1 MRKPSPP
8 QQPPTLYVLTRSGPP
23 VVFALALAAQLAGLA
38 LVVDGHAHG
47 HADEPWLLSLSGLG
61 LVLTA
66 IAAVIALVSVNRS
79 REQAAHTQSLLDD
92 AIEALPASVEIFD
105 ADDRIVAFN
114 QRLVEIYPHMLSHF
128 NRGASFEELLRASLA
143 CGGVP
148 DAVGREEAW
157 LAERMSSRS
166 AERARPKE
174 PILQRVHDNRWLRIH
189 ERHTPSGGVIGVR
202 LDVTDMIREQQRLAA
217 SQAHLQALIRA
228 AQNGVLTLDA
238 RGHVLE
244 LNPACEALF
253 GFSREELQGSH
264 LELLLGAGQAEKL
277 DVPRLVPTAL
287 VGAPREFSAR
297 HRSGQDLTLQ
307 LNVAE
312 VKTETTHLFVCI
324 ITDVSERKQQEMRL
338 RQANE
343 LLARQSTTDGLTGV
357 GNRRL
362 FDHSL
367 QLEWQRS
374 ARSGKPLALLMVDID
389 HFKQYNDHYG
399 HVAGDD
405 CLRRVAQL
413 LRQGAGRN
421 GETVCRYGGEEFT
434 LLLVDTDAAGAQ
446 VVAERCVESMHA
458 AALEHA
464 GSPLRDCL
472 SLSIG
477 VAARVGDAAQS
488 AVALVQAAD
497 TALYQAKQAGRAR
510 WALHQNESTAHD

>member
-1 MRKPSPP
+1 MNKPSPP
-8 QQPPTLYVLTRSGPP
+8 PPRPALSVLTRSGPP

-38 LVVDGHAHG
+38 LVVNGHADGHAHG
-47 HADEPWLLSLSGLG
+47 PWLLGLSGLG
-61 LVLTA
+61 LALTGVA
-66 IAAVIALVSVNRS
+66 GLIALVSVSRS
-79 REQAAHTQSLLDD
+79 RMQTARTQDLLDE

-114 QRLVEIYPHMLSHF
+114 QRLVDIYPHMLPHF
-128 NRGASFEELLRASLA
+128 KRHATFEELVQVSLDW
-143 CGGVP
+143 GGVP

-157 LAERMSSRS
+157 LADRLATHR
-166 AERARPKE
+166 AERTLHKE
-174 PILQRVHDNRWLRIH
+174 PLLQRVHDDRWLRIY
-189 ERHTPSGGVIGVR
+189 ERPTPSGGVIGVR
-202 LDVTDMIREQQRLAA
+202 LDVTDMIREQRRLAA

-228 AQNGVLTLDA
+228 AQNGVLTLDT

-244 LNPACEALF
+244 LNPACEVLF
-253 GFSREELQGSH
+253 GFSMAELQGSH
-264 LELLLGAGQAEKL
+264 IELLLGMGQAANLEA
-277 DVPRLVPTAL
+277 PRLEPTAL

-297 HRSGQDLTLQ
+297 HRSGHNLTLQ

-324 ITDVSERKQQEMRL
+324 ITDMTERKQQEMRL

-362 FDHSL
+362 FDQSL
-367 QLEWQRS
+367 HLEWQRS
-374 ARSGKPLALLMVDID
+374 ARSAQPLSLLMVDID

-413 LRQGAGRN
+413 LCQCAGRS

-434 LLLVDTDAAGAQ
+434 LLLVNTDAAGAQ
-446 VVAERCVESMHA
+446 VVAERCLDSMRA

-464 GSPLRDCL
+464 GSPLHACL

-477 VAARVGDAAQS
+477 VAARVGDPALPS
-488 AVALVQAAD
+488 VGLVQAAD
-497 TALYQAKQAGRAR
+497 AALYQAKEAGRAR
-510 WALHQNESTAHD
+510 WVLSQNKGIAHD

>member
-1 MRKPSPP
+1 MKTPAPP
-8 QQPPTLYVLTRSGPP
+8 QQRPTLFALTRCGPP

-38 LVVDGHAHG
+38 LLLNLQVAGQPFW
-47 HADEPWLLSLSGLG
+47 PWLLSLSAVG
-61 LVLTA
+61 LVLTGVA
-66 IAAVIALVSVNRS
+66 GFITLVSVNRS
-79 REQAAHTQSLLDD
+79 REQSARTQSLLDE

-114 QRLVEIYPHMLSHF
+114 QRLVDIYPHMLPHF
-128 NRGASFEELLRASLA
+128 ERHASFEELVRLSLA
-143 CGGVP
+143 GGGVP
-148 DAVGREEAW
+148 DAVGREEEW
-157 LAERMSSRS
+157 LAGRLATHR
-166 AERARPKE
+166 AERTRHKE
-174 PILQRVHDNRWLRIH
+174 PLLQRVHDDRWLRIY
-189 ERHTPSGGVIGVR
+189 ERPTPSGGVIGVR
-202 LDVTDMIREQQRLAA
+202 LDVTDMVREQQRLAA

-228 AQNGVLTLDA
+228 AQNGVLTLDTQ
-238 RGHVLE
+238 GHVLE

-253 GFSREELQGSH
+253 GFSMAELQGSH
-264 LELLLGAGQAEKL
+264 IELLLGLGHAANSEEQ
-277 DVPRLVPTAL
+277 RLVPTAL
-287 VGAPREFSAR
+287 VGTPREFNAR
-297 HRSGQDLTLQ
+297 HRSGQSMTLQ

-324 ITDVSERKQQEMRL
+324 ITDMTERKQQETRL

-374 ARSGKPLALLMVDID
+374 ARSAKPLALLMVDID

-413 LRQGAGRN
+413 LRQCAGRS

-434 LLLVDTDAAGAQ
+434 LLLVDTDLAGAQ
-446 VVAERCVESMHA
+446 VVAQRCMDAMQA

-464 GSPLRDCL
+464 ASPLTTCL

-477 VAARVGDAAQS
+477 LAARVGKTALS
-488 AVALVQAAD
+488 SVGLVQAAD
-497 TALYQAKQAGRAR
+497 AALYQAKQAGRAR
-510 WALHQNESTAHD
+510 WVLSHNEGQAND